1 MWWIVTRQSGDH
13 YAVHTNIEL
22 CRTPEKCNFGYQFYH
37 KKKKFLRE
45 HIISHNYLQLD
56 SKLLSKVL
64 NIYWFKSMQNDTNWG
79 MPQYILA
86 RLGFD
91 GSNTFDLDLII
102 LKEFLNLTIFTE
114 ILIHSGRKGR
124 QERQHQLSGLH

>member
-1 MWWIVTRQSGDH
+1 
-13 YAVHTNIEL
+13 
-22 CRTPEKCNFGYQFYH
+22 
-37 KKKKFLRE
+37 
-45 HIISHNYLQLD
+45 
-56 SKLLSKVL
+56 
-64 NIYWFKSMQNDTNWG
+64 MQNDTNWG